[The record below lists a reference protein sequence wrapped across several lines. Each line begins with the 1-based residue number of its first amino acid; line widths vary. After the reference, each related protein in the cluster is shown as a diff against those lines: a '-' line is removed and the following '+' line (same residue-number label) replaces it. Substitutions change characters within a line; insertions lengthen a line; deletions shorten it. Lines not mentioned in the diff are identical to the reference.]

1 MRPNI
6 WAFLMYRNLAFVRL
20 NFSGNLRY
28 REITPRTTGQSERFD
43 MANKRRKWIVS
54 KTKKLAALLMA
65 LLLTAGAGCSV
76 PDGGDP
82 GGDAPIQTQKQ
93 VEPTPTPTPEPPEET
108 LDPEAAEAV
117 KYNVYVQMN
126 NKIVDVLDTLYSYYE
141 VVEYA
146 DEFALIPDSE
156 YTYKYDISGYNTDLL
171 EDAQYVLEMDPP
183 FEELDSLTEQ
193 ILEPMRGLMETFTLI
208 SHNYDYAADQYAKP
222 KEYHKAIQAN
232 AAVFQEL
239 AFQYM
244 DAIQVMSIQRV
255 EAEEQEMQD
264 EGRLLAYGFSH
275 SITVVKKITAEC
287 AAQDVSDENIET
299 LDLAPIR
306 PLYQELL
313 DTIADYKAAAED
325 NNQLMKESMTADGA
339 YHIGT
344 QIDRM
349 ASALEWMIKQ
359 VESGRPIE
367 DPGRE
372 YLGGLIHVSVVLS
385 DCIDLYNS
393 SIAS

>member
-1 MRPNI
+1 MN
-6 WAFLMYRNLAFVRL
+6 
-20 NFSGNLRY
+20 
-28 REITPRTTGQSERFD
+28 
-43 MANKRRKWIVS
+43 
-54 KTKKLAALLMA
+54 KTKKLAALLLA
-65 LLLTAGAGCSV
+65 LLLLVSAGC
-76 PDGGDP
+76 DLP
-82 GGDAPIQTQKQ
+82 GGGGKESGKPIQTEKQ
-93 VEPTPTPTPEPPEET
+93 AEPTPAPAPTPPEET
-108 LDPEAAEAV
+108 LDPETAEAV

-156 YTYKYDISGYNTDLL
+156 YTYKYDISGYNTDIL
-171 EDAQYVLEMDPP
+171 EDAQYVVEMAPP
-183 FEELDSLTEQ
+183 FEELDGLTRQ
-193 ILEPMRGLMETFTLI
+193 ILEPMRTLMDTFTQI

-232 AAVFQEL
+232 AALFEEL

-244 DAIQVMSIQRV
+244 DAVQAMSIQRV
-255 EAEEQEMQD
+255 ETEEQKMQE

-287 AAQDVSDENIET
+287 AAQGISDENIEK
-299 LDLAPIR
+299 LDLVPIR

-313 DTIADYKAAAED
+313 DTIAAYKAAAED
-325 NNQLMKESMTADGA
+325 NNQLMEESMTADGA

-359 VESGRPIE
+359 VESGQPIQ

-372 YLGGLIHVSVVLS
+372 YLGGLIHVSVVLA

>member
-1 MRPNI
+1 MKK
-6 WAFLMYRNLAFVRL
+6 
-20 NFSGNLRY
+20 
-28 REITPRTTGQSERFD
+28 T
-43 MANKRRKWIVS
+43 RKP
-54 KTKKLAALLMA
+54 AALLLA
-65 LLLTAGAGCSV
+65 LLLLLAGAGCGLPES
-76 PDGGDP
+76 GGRESDEP
-82 GGDAPIQTQKQ
+82 APPQTQRQ
-93 VEPTPTPTPEPPEET
+93 AEPTPTSTPTPEPPEET
-108 LDPEAAEAV
+108 LDPETAEAV

-156 YTYKYDISGYNTDLL
+156 YTYKYDISGYNTDVL
-171 EDAQYVLEMDPP
+171 EDAQYVVEMDPP
-183 FEELDSLTEQ
+183 FEELDGLTRQ
-193 ILEPMRGLMETFTLI
+193 ILGPMRTLMETFTEI
-208 SHNYDYAADQYAKP
+208 SHDYDYAADQYAKP

-232 AAVFQEL
+232 AAVFEEL

-244 DAIQVMSIQRV
+244 DAIQAMSIQRV
-255 EAEEQEMQD
+255 EAEEQKMQE

-287 AAQDVSDENIET
+287 DAQGISDANIEQ
-299 LDLAPIR
+299 LDLDPIR

-313 DTIADYKAAAED
+313 DTIANYKTAAED
-325 NNQLMKESMTADGA
+325 KNQLMEESMSADNA

-359 VESGRPIE
+359 VESGQPIQ

-372 YLGGLIHVSVVLS
+372 FLGGLIHVNVVLT

>member
-1 MRPNI
+1 MN
-6 WAFLMYRNLAFVRL
+6 
-20 NFSGNLRY
+20 
-28 REITPRTTGQSERFD
+28 
-43 MANKRRKWIVS
+43 
-54 KTKKLAALLMA
+54 KTKKLAALMLSL
-65 LLLTAGAGCSV
+65 LLLTASVGCDLS
-76 PDGGDP
+76 GGT
-82 GGDAPIQTQKQ
+82 GGKETDKPTPTQKA
-93 VEPTPTPTPEPPEET
+93 EPTPAPTPPEET
-108 LDPEAAEAV
+108 LDPETAETV

-156 YTYKYDISGYNTDLL
+156 YTYKYDISGYNTDIL
-171 EDAQYVLEMDPP
+171 EDAEYVVGMAPA
-183 FEELDSLTEQ
+183 FEELDGLTKQ
-193 ILEPMRGLMETFTLI
+193 ILEPMRTLMETFSEI
-208 SHNYDYAADQYAKP
+208 AHNYDYAADQYAKP

-244 DAIQVMSIQRV
+244 SAIQAMSIQRV
-255 EAEEQEMQD
+255 EAEEQKMQ
-264 EGRLLAYGFSH
+264 EEERLLAYNFSH

-287 AAQDVSDENIET
+287 SAQGISDENIEN

-313 DTIADYKAAAED
+313 DTIADYKAAAAD
-325 NNQLMKESMTADGA
+325 NNQLMEESMTADGA

-372 YLGGLIHVSVVLS
+372 YLGGLIHVNVVLTA
-385 DCIDLYNS
+385 CIDLYNS
-393 SIAS
+393 SMAS

>member
-1 MRPNI
+1 M
-6 WAFLMYRNLAFVRL
+6 
-20 NFSGNLRY
+20 
-28 REITPRTTGQSERFD
+28 
-43 MANKRRKWIVS
+43 NKIRKLE
-54 KTKKLAALLMA
+54 TLLLA
-65 LLLTAGAGCSV
+65 LLLVVSAGCGLS
-76 PDGGDP
+76 DGGGQE
-82 GGDAPIQTQKQ
+82 GGNPVQTQKA
-93 VEPTPTPTPEPPEET
+93 EPAPTPTPTPEPPEET
-108 LDPEAAEAV
+108 LDPETAEAV

-146 DEFALIPDSE
+146 DEFALIPDSG
-156 YTYKYDISGYNTDLL
+156 YTYKYDISGYNTDIL
-171 EDAQYVLEMDPP
+171 EDAQYVVEMDPP
-183 FEELDSLTEQ
+183 FEELDGLTKQ
-193 ILEPMRGLMETFTLI
+193 ILEPMRTLMDTFTQI

-232 AAVFQEL
+232 AAVFEEL

-244 DAIQVMSIQRV
+244 DAVQAMSIQRV
-255 EAEEQEMQD
+255 EAEEQKMQE

-287 AAQDVSDENIET
+287 AAQGISDENIEKLNLT
-299 LDLAPIR
+299 PIR

-313 DTIADYKAAAED
+313 DTIEAYKAAAAD
-325 NNQLMKESMTADGA
+325 NNQLMEESMTADGA

-359 VESGRPIE
+359 VESGQPIE

-372 YLGGLIHVSVVLS
+372 YLGGLIHVKVVLA

-393 SIAS
+393 SVAS

>member
-1 MRPNI
+1 MN
-6 WAFLMYRNLAFVRL
+6 
-20 NFSGNLRY
+20 
-28 REITPRTTGQSERFD
+28 
-43 MANKRRKWIVS
+43 
-54 KTKKLAALLMA
+54 KTKKLAALLLA
-65 LLLTAGAGCSV
+65 LLLLVSAGCGLSE
-76 PDGGDP
+76 GGGKESDKP
-82 GGDAPIQTQKQ
+82 TQTERQT
-93 VEPTPTPTPEPPEET
+93 EPTPAPTPTPPEET
-108 LDPEAAEAV
+108 LDPETAEAV

-126 NKIVDVLDTLYSYYE
+126 NKIVDVMDTLYSYYE

-156 YTYKYDISGYNTDLL
+156 YTYKYDISGYNTDIL
-171 EDAQYVLEMDPP
+171 EDAQYVVEMEPP
-183 FEELDSLTEQ
+183 FEELDGLTRQ
-193 ILEPMRGLMETFTLI
+193 ILEPMRTLMDTFTQI
-208 SHNYDYAADQYAKP
+208 SRNYDYAADQYAKP

-232 AAVFQEL
+232 AALFEEL

-244 DAIQVMSIQRV
+244 DAVQAMSIQRV
-255 EAEEQEMQD
+255 EAEEQKMQE

-287 AAQDVSDENIET
+287 AAQGISDENIEK
-299 LDLAPIR
+299 LDLTPIY

-313 DTIADYKAAAED
+313 DTITAYKAAAED
-325 NNQLMKESMTADGA
+325 NNQLMEESMTADGT

-359 VESGRPIE
+359 VESGQPIQ

-372 YLGGLIHVSVVLS
+372 YLGGLIHVSVVLA

-393 SIAS
+393 SMAS

>member
-1 MRPNI
+1 M
-6 WAFLMYRNLAFVRL
+6 M
-20 NFSGNLRY
+20 
-28 REITPRTTGQSERFD
+28 
-43 MANKRRKWIVS
+43 NKS
-54 KTKKLAALLMA
+54 KKLAALLLSL
-65 LLLTAGAGCSV
+65 LLLTASAGCDLS
-76 PDGGDP
+76 GGT
-82 GGDAPIQTQKQ
+82 GGKESDKPTPTQKT
-93 VEPTPTPTPEPPEET
+93 EPTPTPAPTPPEET
-108 LDPEAAEAV
+108 LDPETAEAV

-156 YTYKYDISGYNTDLL
+156 YTYKYDISGYNTDIL
-171 EDAQYVLEMDPP
+171 EDAAYVVEMAPA
-183 FEELDSLTEQ
+183 FEELDGLTRQ
-193 ILEPMRGLMETFTLI
+193 ILEPMRTLMETFSEI

-244 DAIQVMSIQRV
+244 SAIQAMSIQRV
-255 EAEEQEMQD
+255 EAEEQKMQE

-287 AAQDVSDENIET
+287 SAQGISDENIEN

-313 DTIADYKAAAED
+313 DTIADYKAAAAD
-325 NNQLMKESMTADGA
+325 NNQLMEESMTADGA

-372 YLGGLIHVSVVLS
+372 YLGGLIHVNEVLA

-393 SIAS
+393 SVAS

>member
-1 MRPNI
+1 MN
-6 WAFLMYRNLAFVRL
+6 
-20 NFSGNLRY
+20 
-28 REITPRTTGQSERFD
+28 
-43 MANKRRKWIVS
+43 
-54 KTKKLAALLMA
+54 KTKKLAALLLA
-65 LLLTAGAGCSV
+65 LLLLVSAGC
-76 PDGGDP
+76 DLP
-82 GGDAPIQTQKQ
+82 GGGGKESGKPIQTEKQ
-93 VEPTPTPTPEPPEET
+93 AEPTPTPAPTPPEET
-108 LDPEAAEAV
+108 LDPETAEAV

-146 DEFALIPDSE
+146 DEFALIPDSA
-156 YTYKYDISGYNTDLL
+156 YTYKYDISGYNTDIL
-171 EDAQYVLEMDPP
+171 EDAQYVVEMAPP
-183 FEELDSLTEQ
+183 FEELDGLTRQ
-193 ILEPMRGLMETFTLI
+193 ILEPMRTLMDTFTQI

-232 AAVFQEL
+232 AALFEEL

-244 DAIQVMSIQRV
+244 DAVQAMSIQRV
-255 EAEEQEMQD
+255 EAEEQKMQE

-287 AAQDVSDENIET
+287 AAQGITDENIEK
-299 LDLAPIR
+299 LDLVPIR

-313 DTIADYKAAAED
+313 DTIAAYKAAAED
-325 NNQLMKESMTADGA
+325 NNQLMEESMTADGA

-359 VESGRPIE
+359 VESGQPIQ

-372 YLGGLIHVSVVLS
+372 YLGGLIHVSVVLA

>member
-1 MRPNI
+1 MN
-6 WAFLMYRNLAFVRL
+6 
-20 NFSGNLRY
+20 
-28 REITPRTTGQSERFD
+28 
-43 MANKRRKWIVS
+43 
-54 KTKKLAALLMA
+54 KTKKLAALLLA
-65 LLLTAGAGCSV
+65 LLLLVSAGC
-76 PDGGDP
+76 DLP
-82 GGDAPIQTQKQ
+82 GGGGKESGKPIQTEKQ
-93 VEPTPTPTPEPPEET
+93 AEPTPTPAPTPPEET
-108 LDPEAAEAV
+108 LDPETAEAV

-146 DEFALIPDSE
+146 DEFALIPDSA
-156 YTYKYDISGYNTDLL
+156 YTYKYDISGYNTDIL
-171 EDAQYVLEMDPP
+171 EDAQYVVEMAPP
-183 FEELDSLTEQ
+183 FEELDGLTRQ
-193 ILEPMRGLMETFTLI
+193 ILEPMRTLMDTFTQI

-232 AAVFQEL
+232 AALFEEL

-244 DAIQVMSIQRV
+244 DAVQAMSIQRV
-255 EAEEQEMQD
+255 EAEEQKMQE

-287 AAQDVSDENIET
+287 SAQGISDENIEN

-313 DTIADYKAAAED
+313 DTIAGYKAAAAD
-325 NNQLMKESMTADGA
+325 NNQLMEESMTADGA

-359 VESGRPIE
+359 VESDRPIE

-372 YLGGLIHVSVVLS
+372 YLGGLIHVNEVLA

-393 SIAS
+393 SVAS

>member
-1 MRPNI
+1 M
-6 WAFLMYRNLAFVRL
+6 M
-20 NFSGNLRY
+20 
-28 REITPRTTGQSERFD
+28 
-43 MANKRRKWIVS
+43 NKI
-54 KTKKLAALLMA
+54 KKLAALLLSL
-65 LLLTAGAGCSV
+65 LLLTASAGCDLS
-76 PDGGDP
+76 GGT
-82 GGDAPIQTQKQ
+82 GGKESDKPTPTQKT
-93 VEPTPTPTPEPPEET
+93 EPTPTPAPTPPEET
-108 LDPEAAEAV
+108 LDPETAEAV

-156 YTYKYDISGYNTDLL
+156 YTYKYDISGYNTDIL
-171 EDAQYVLEMDPP
+171 EDATYVVEMAPA
-183 FEELDSLTEQ
+183 FEELDGLTKQ
-193 ILEPMRGLMETFTLI
+193 ILEPMRTLMETFSEI

-232 AAVFQEL
+232 AAVFEDL

-244 DAIQVMSIQRV
+244 DAVQAMSIQRV
-255 EAEEQEMQD
+255 EAEEQKMKD
-264 EGRLLAYGFSH
+264 EGQLLAYGFSH

-287 AAQDVSDENIET
+287 AAQGISDENIEK

-313 DTIADYKAAAED
+313 DTIADYKTAAED
-325 NNQLMKESMTADGA
+325 KNQLMKESMTADGA

-372 YLGGLIHVSVVLS
+372 YLGGLIHVDVVLAA
-385 DCIDLYNS
+385 CIDLYNS
-393 SIAS
+393 SMAS

>member
-1 MRPNI
+1 MKK
-6 WAFLMYRNLAFVRL
+6 
-20 NFSGNLRY
+20 
-28 REITPRTTGQSERFD
+28 T
-43 MANKRRKWIVS
+43 RKP
-54 KTKKLAALLMA
+54 AALLLA
-65 LLLTAGAGCSV
+65 LLLLLAGAGCGLPES
-76 PDGGDP
+76 GGRESDEP
-82 GGDAPIQTQKQ
+82 ALPQTQRQ
-93 VEPTPTPTPEPPEET
+93 AEPTPTSTPTPEPPEET
-108 LDPEAAEAV
+108 LDPETAEAV

-156 YTYKYDISGYNTDLL
+156 YTYKYDISGYNTDVL
-171 EDAQYVLEMDPP
+171 EDAQYVVEMDPP
-183 FEELDSLTEQ
+183 FEELDGLTRQ
-193 ILEPMRGLMETFTLI
+193 ILGPMRTLMETFTEI
-208 SHNYDYAADQYAKP
+208 SHDYDYAADQYAKP

-232 AAVFQEL
+232 AAVFEEL

-244 DAIQVMSIQRV
+244 DAIQAMSIQRV
-255 EAEEQEMQD
+255 EAEEQKMLE

-287 AAQDVSDENIET
+287 DAQGISDANIEQ
-299 LDLAPIR
+299 LDLDPIR

-313 DTIADYKAAAED
+313 DTIANYKTAAED
-325 NNQLMKESMTADGA
+325 KNQLMEESMSADNA

-359 VESGRPIE
+359 VESGQPIQ

-372 YLGGLIHVSVVLS
+372 FLGGLIHVNVVLT

>member
-1 MRPNI
+1 MN
-6 WAFLMYRNLAFVRL
+6 
-20 NFSGNLRY
+20 
-28 REITPRTTGQSERFD
+28 
-43 MANKRRKWIVS
+43 
-54 KTKKLAALLMA
+54 KTKKLAALLLA
-65 LLLTAGAGCSV
+65 LLLLVSAGCGLSE
-76 PDGGDP
+76 GGGKESDKP
-82 GGDAPIQTQKQ
+82 TQTERQT
-93 VEPTPTPTPEPPEET
+93 EPTPAPTPTPPEET
-108 LDPEAAEAV
+108 LDPETAEAV

-156 YTYKYDISGYNTDLL
+156 YTYKYDISGYNTDIL
-171 EDAQYVLEMDPP
+171 EDAQYVVEMEPP
-183 FEELDSLTEQ
+183 FEELDGLTRQ
-193 ILEPMRGLMETFTLI
+193 ILEPMRTLMDTFTQI
-208 SHNYDYAADQYAKP
+208 SRNYDYAADQYAKP

-232 AAVFQEL
+232 AALFEEL

-244 DAIQVMSIQRV
+244 DAVQTMSIQRV
-255 EAEEQEMQD
+255 EAEEQKMQE

-287 AAQDVSDENIET
+287 AAQGISDENIEK
-299 LDLAPIR
+299 LDLAPIY

-313 DTIADYKAAAED
+313 DTITAYKAAAED
-325 NNQLMKESMTADGA
+325 NNQLMEESMTADGA

-359 VESGRPIE
+359 VESGQPIQ

-372 YLGGLIHVSVVLS
+372 YLGGLIHVSVVLA

-393 SIAS
+393 SMAS

>member
-1 MRPNI
+1 MKKI
-6 WAFLMYRNLAFVRL
+6 
-20 NFSGNLRY
+20 
-28 REITPRTTGQSERFD
+28 RTLT
-43 MANKRRKWIVS
+43 
-54 KTKKLAALLMA
+54 ALLMA
-65 LLLTAGAGCSV
+65 LLLLVSAGCDLSGAGGKE
-76 PDGGDP
+76 GGKP
-82 GGDAPIQTQKQ
+82 TETQKQ
-93 VEPTPTPTPEPPEET
+93 AEPTPTPAPTPPEET
-108 LDPEAAEAV
+108 LDPETAEAV

-126 NKIVDVLDTLYSYYE
+126 NEIVDVLDTLYSYYK

-171 EDAQYVLEMDPP
+171 EDAQYVVEMDPP
-183 FEELDSLTEQ
+183 FEELDGLTEQ
-193 ILEPMRGLMETFTLI
+193 ILEPMRTLMDTFTQI
-208 SHNYDYAADQYAKP
+208 SRNYDYAADQYAKP

-232 AAVFQEL
+232 AAIFEEL

-244 DAIQVMSIQRV
+244 EAIQAMSIQRV
-255 EAEEQEMQD
+255 EAEEQEMKE
-264 EGRLLAYGFSH
+264 EGQLLAYGFSH

-287 AAQDVSDENIET
+287 ARQDVSDENIET

-313 DTIADYKAAAED
+313 DTIADYKTAAED
-325 NNQLMKESMTADGA
+325 NNQLMEESMTADGA

-349 ASALEWMIKQ
+349 ASAIEWMIKQ

-372 YLGGLIHVSVVLS
+372 YLGGLIHVNAVLS
-385 DCIDLYNS
+385 ACIDLYNS

>member
-1 MRPNI
+1 MN
-6 WAFLMYRNLAFVRL
+6 
-20 NFSGNLRY
+20 
-28 REITPRTTGQSERFD
+28 
-43 MANKRRKWIVS
+43 
-54 KTKKLAALLMA
+54 KTKKLAALLLA
-65 LLLTAGAGCSV
+65 LLLLVSAGCDL
-76 PDGGDP
+76 PEGG
-82 GGDAPIQTQKQ
+82 GKESGKPIQTEKQ
-93 VEPTPTPTPEPPEET
+93 AEPTPTPAPTPPEET
-108 LDPEAAEAV
+108 LDPETAEAV

-146 DEFALIPDSE
+146 DEFALIPDSA
-156 YTYKYDISGYNTDLL
+156 YTYKYDISGYNTDIL
-171 EDAQYVLEMDPP
+171 EDAQYVVEMAPP
-183 FEELDSLTEQ
+183 FEELDGLTRQ
-193 ILEPMRGLMETFTLI
+193 ILEPMRTLMDTFTQI

-232 AAVFQEL
+232 AALFEEL

-244 DAIQVMSIQRV
+244 DAVQAMSIQRV
-255 EAEEQEMQD
+255 EAEEQKMQE

-287 AAQDVSDENIET
+287 AAQGITDENIEK
-299 LDLAPIR
+299 LDLVPIR

-313 DTIADYKAAAED
+313 DTIAAYKAAAED
-325 NNQLMKESMTADGA
+325 NNQLMEESMTADGA

-359 VESGRPIE
+359 VESGQPIQ

-372 YLGGLIHVSVVLS
+372 YLGGLIHVSVVLA